1 VLPNPARARSEVEK
15 QNQTL
20 NLQYPTLSAIQQL
33 SVLVSEN
40 RNVIQ
45 PFRSWDANSKR
56 RASLTRAN
64 GMNTTTAIIF
74 ALLAVLIVVGVFF
87 YIRGRRSEKLR
98 KQFGP
103 EYKRAVDQYG
113 DQRKAEEALA
123 EREKR
128 VRKLD
133 IRGLT
138 AEEQNRFAGSWKRTQ
153 ALFVDEP
160 SRAVDEA
167 NSLVK
172 ELMQTRGY
180 PVGDF
185 EQRAADVSVDHPN
198 VVTNYRAARDIAE
211 RNKSGKASTEDLRQA
226 MVRYRSLFEELLEAP
241 AVSTQSP
248 ATQPESKEVAR

>member
-1 VLPNPARARSEVEK
+1 VPAGSGHSHGVARIRKVKGEQS
-15 QNQTL
+15 L
-20 NLQYPTLSAIQQL
+20 
-33 SVLVSEN
+33 
-40 RNVIQ
+40 
-45 PFRSWDANSKR
+45 
-56 RASLTRAN
+56 ASGTA
-64 GMNTTTAIIF
+64 MNTTTVIIF
-74 ALLAVLIVVGVFF
+74 ALLAVVIVLGLFF
-87 YIRGRRSEKLR
+87 YLRGRRSEKLR

-113 DQRKAEEALA
+113 DQRKAEAALA

-138 AEEQNRFAGSWKRTQ
+138 AEEQNRFADSWKRTQ

-185 EQRAADVSVDHPN
+185 EQRAADISVDHPN

-211 RNKSGKASTEDLRQA
+211 RNKSGKATTEDLRQA
-226 MVRYRSLFEELLEAP
+226 MVHYRSLFEELLEAP
-241 AVSTQSP
+241 AVTAQSP
-248 ATQPESKEVAR
+248 ATQRQSKEVAR